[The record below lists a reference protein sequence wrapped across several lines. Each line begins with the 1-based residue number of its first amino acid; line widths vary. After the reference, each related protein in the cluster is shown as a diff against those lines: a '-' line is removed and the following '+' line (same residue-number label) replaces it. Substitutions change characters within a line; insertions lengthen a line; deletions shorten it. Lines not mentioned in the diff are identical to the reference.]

1 MTALPLPLIQAL
13 QVLTVAGGAPGVSGF
28 IAWFEARLQGRRGPR
43 IMQPYFDLT
52 KLFGKESLTPNG
64 AGPIFRLAPVV
75 SFACYLTV
83 PMLIPVLT
91 DYPLPLGYMG
101 DILGGGL
108 ILAFASF
115 LVAVGAAETGD
126 SYAQLASSRAKTFA
140 AITEPVMLLVFF
152 TVAMIT
158 TTDLPYALAAT
169 VRSGPDQIVR
179 PAHLLASAALFM
191 VILYETGRIPVE
203 THTGTIELGMI
214 ESGRDFEY
222 SGPDLA
228 LLHWGSA
235 AKQLVLYVILL
246 NVFVAPWGMAGSA
259 SPLEVGLAIPAILGK
274 AALLGCVIAVIDNS
288 YAKLRLFKITE
299 FVSAALLLAILA
311 VFTLYLGGADGA
323 CGEPVCAH
331 RLRRSREL
339 RGVDRAVAGVRHVAS
354 VAAAGADTSVRHA
367 VAGGQC
373 AGCRRGVPPSCLR
386 VVWPGSAVVFAQS
399 GRCAAAGVRA
409 AAGGPR

>member
-1 MTALPLPLIQAL
+1 MTSLPLPFVQVL
-13 QVLTVAGGAPGVSGF
+13 QVLTVAAGAPAVTGL

-43 IMQPYFDLT
+43 ILQPYFDLS
-52 KLFGKESLTPNG
+52 KLFAKESLTPVG
-64 AGPIFRLAPVV
+64 AGPFFRLAPVM
-75 SFACYLTV
+75 SLACYLTV

-91 DYPLPLGYMG
+91 SYPLPLGYMG

-115 LVAVGAAETGD
+115 VVAVAAAETGD

-152 TVAMIT
+152 AVASIT
-158 TTDLPYALAAT
+158 TTDLPYVLGAT

-203 THTGTIELGMI
+203 THTGTTEFGMI
-214 ESGRDFEY
+214 ETGRSFEY

-246 NVFVAPWGMAGSA
+246 NVFVAPWGMASTTH
-259 SPLEVGLAIPAILGK
+259 PLDVALAVPALLGK
-274 AALLGCVIAVIDNS
+274 AALLGCVIAVLDNS
-288 YAKLRLFKITE
+288 FAKLRLFKITE
-299 FVSAALLLAILA
+299 FVSAALLLSVLA
-311 VFTLYLGGADGA
+311 VFTLYLGGG
-323 CGEPVCAH
+323 
-331 RLRRSREL
+331 
-339 RGVDRAVAGVRHVAS
+339 
-354 VAAAGADTSVRHA
+354 
-367 VAGGQC
+367 
-373 AGCRRGVPPSCLR
+373 
-386 VVWPGSAVVFAQS
+386 
-399 GRCAAAGVRA
+399 
-409 AAGGPR
+409 